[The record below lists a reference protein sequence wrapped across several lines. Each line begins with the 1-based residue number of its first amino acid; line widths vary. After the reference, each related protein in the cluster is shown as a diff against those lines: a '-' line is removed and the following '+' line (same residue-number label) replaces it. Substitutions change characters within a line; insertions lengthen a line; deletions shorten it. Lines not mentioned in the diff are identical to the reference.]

1 MAEDTELQQEEPI
14 PENAR
19 EIEEALAPFGVV
31 KSAAHGRIRL
41 QLRREY
47 RTPEAMASLQRQLKQ
62 DGRVQEVTLNER
74 TGSVVV
80 IYKAD
85 HPAHGH
91 SLLWRA
97 IKEVELLGAVV
108 FEIEPE
114 EEEEAAEGRSGAGGS
129 TYGKLDQQVAD
140 LMYRVDSA
148 IYRRTNGRIH
158 VRGRTLPLAIA
169 GIGVAQILA
178 FGISLEM
185 LPGPLLLWLAHDIHS
200 KFGKE
205 PPMLAAVPEQA
216 ATLDETL
223 AATPA

>member
-1 MAEDTELQQEEPI
+1 MAEDTEFQQEAPI
-14 PENAR
+14 PESAR
-19 EIEEALAPFGVV
+19 EIEAALAPFGVI
-31 KSAAHGRIRL
+31 KSATHGRIRL

-47 RTPEAMASLQRQLKQ
+47 RTAEAMAGLQKQLKH
-62 DGRVQEVTLNER
+62 DGRVQDVTVNER

-80 IYKAD
+80 TYKAE

-91 SLLWRA
+91 NLLWRA
-97 IKEVELLGAVV
+97 VKEVELLGAAA

-114 EEEEAAEGRSGAGGS
+114 EEEAEGQSGGGGS
-129 TYGKLDQQVAD
+129 AYGKLDQQFAD

-169 GIGVAQILA
+169 GLGVAQIFA

-185 LPGPLLLWLAHDIHS
+185 LPGPLLIWLAHDIHS

-205 PPMLAAVPEQA
+205 PPMLTVPEQA
-216 ATLDETL
+216 PTPDETL
-223 AATPA
+223 AAAPA